1 MTDMKLL
8 WYLLGAA
15 GLGLTIIPAIMVFNG
30 TLSAEINKNCM
41 TAGMFIWFIAAAKLM
56 KR

>member
-1 MTDMKLL
+1 MKLL
-8 WYLLGAA
+8 WYLLGAL

-30 TLSAEINKNCM
+30 ALSASENKNYM
-41 TAGMFIWFIAAAKLM
+41 TIGMIIWFLAATKLI

>member
-1 MTDMKLL
+1 MKLL
-8 WYLLGAA
+8 WYILGIT

-30 TLSAEINKNCM
+30 ALTSEVNKNYM
-41 TAGMFIWFIAAAKLM
+41 TAGMFLWFVAATKLI

>member
-1 MTDMKLL
+1 MKLL
-8 WYLLGAA
+8 WYLLGGL

-30 TLSAEINKNCM
+30 TLSSSENKNYM
-41 TAGMFIWFIAAAKLM
+41 TIGMIIWFLAATKLI